1 METPIETRHVLMML
15 KLAKTGEQIASEC
28 DPIKANL
35 LHHAVGVASE
45 AGELLDAVKKNFIYN
60 KPVDRA
66 NIIEELGDLEFYMA
80 GVREAL
86 AITREQTLI
95 ANMEKLA
102 KRYPNYNYTDER
114 AHNRADKTGPM
125 HTTQDGPDNRD
136 DRVK

>member
-1 METPIETRHVLMML
+1 MSDINDMHTKMVLAL
-15 KLAKTGEQIASEC
+15 SKTGEEIAKEI

-35 LHHAVGVASE
+35 LHHAVGVAGE

-86 AITREQTLI
+86 AITREQTLQ
-95 ANMEKLA
+95 ANMDKLS
-102 KRYPNYNYTDER
+102 KRYPNFQYTDQH
-114 AHNRADKTGPM
+114 AQDRADK
-125 HTTQDGPDNRD
+125 Q
-136 DRVK
+136 

>member
-1 METPIETRHVLMML
+1 MDINQKHTAMVLSL
-15 KLAKTGEQIASEC
+15 SKTGDEIIKEL
-28 DPIKANL
+28 DGIKANL
-35 LHHAVGVASE
+35 LHHAVGVAGE

-86 AITREQTLI
+86 AITRDQTLE

-102 KRYPNYNYTDER
+102 KRYPNYQYTNQR
-114 AHNRADKTGPM
+114 AQDRADK
-125 HTTQDGPDNRD
+125 
-136 DRVK
+136 